1 MITRKKK
8 IGGLS
13 WMVLIQ
19 RKWLLIEVCLLNLI
33 LNYSICNYRWYVFS
47 IFLSSF
53 RGPIFQRPAYLSMP
67 VLNKVQ
73 CGPRCMHSQ
82 DTIGVLRRGE
92 ARITR
97 IAMAIVW
104 LFIFCHMWRL
114 IPNAYE
120 LFFEPEVDPVWI
132 LYMIK
137 ISHTLIV
144 FNSAVNVLLY
154 KVL

>member
-1 MITRKKK
+1 MP
-8 IGGLS
+8 
-13 WMVLIQ
+13 
-19 RKWLLIEVCLLNLI
+19 IESDFNLYVYI
-33 LNYSICNYRWYVFS
+33 ICIF

>member
-1 MITRKKK
+1 
-8 IGGLS
+8 
-13 WMVLIQ
+13 MVLIQ
-19 RKWLLIEVCLLNLI
+19 RK
-33 LNYSICNYRWYVFS
+33 LNYSLNYAYRIWFKWFNLYVYIIYFF

-67 VLNKVQ
+67 VLNRVQ